1 MRGWDHGRIRNLYY
15 QNEYVRHTPHTWRG
29 SHVTTRKL
37 LAAIAL
43 MALPLGTACKAAPH
57 AAAPSPSTSAA
68 TVSPEPVSDPATETP
83 AYADPR
89 PSDFAMK
96 FRVKRKQC
104 FGSAGCNVDV
114 EPDLSYG
121 GILPIDPDK
130 TYEITYQINGD
141 ESGPVIE
148 TVTLTNGTSMEYYPS
163 SLSTASSGTR
173 ITGKVT
179 DVAETN

>member
-1 MRGWDHGRIRNLYY
+1 M
-15 QNEYVRHTPHTWRG
+15 
-29 SHVTTRKL
+29 TTRKL

-43 MALPLGTACKAAPH
+43 TALPFGTACSSAPH
-57 AAAPSPSTSAA
+57 AAAPSPSASAPSISA
-68 TVSPEPVSDPATETP
+68 EPVSDPTTESP

-89 PSDFAMK
+89 PSDFTMK
-96 FRVKRKQC
+96 LKIKRKHC

-130 TYEITYQINGD
+130 SYEITYQINGD

-148 TVTLTNGTSMEYYPS
+148 TISLTDGTSMEYYPS
-163 SLSTASSGTR
+163 SLSTASSRTK

-179 DVAETN
+179 DVAEMN

>member
-1 MRGWDHGRIRNLYY
+1 M
-15 QNEYVRHTPHTWRG
+15 
-29 SHVTTRKL
+29 TTRKL

-43 MALPLGTACKAAPH
+43 TALPLGAACTAAPH
-57 AAAPSPSTSAA
+57 AADTSPSASAA
-68 TVSPEPVSDPATETP
+68 TVSPNPVSDPTTETP

-89 PSDFAMK
+89 PSDFTMK
-96 FRVKRKQC
+96 LRIKRKHC
-104 FGSAGCNVDV
+104 FGSAGCNVDL
-114 EPDLSYG
+114 EPDLSYE

-148 TVTLTNGTSMEYYPS
+148 TISLTSGTSMEYYPS
-163 SLSTASSGTR
+163 SISTASSSTK

-179 DVAETN
+179 DVTETN

>member
-1 MRGWDHGRIRNLYY
+1 VI
-15 QNEYVRHTPHTWRG
+15 
-29 SHVTTRKL
+29 TRKL

-43 MALPLGTACKAAPH
+43 TALPFSTACTATRHVAV
-57 AAAPSPSTSAA
+57 PSPSAPTA
-68 TVSPEPVSDPATETP
+68 TVTPEPASNPPTETP
-83 AYADPR
+83 TYADPR
-89 PSDFAMK
+89 PSDFTMK
-96 FRVKRKQC
+96 LRIKRKHC

-114 EPDLSYG
+114 DPDLSYE

-148 TVTLTNGTSMEYYPS
+148 TISLTNGTSMEYYPS
-163 SLSTASSGTR
+163 SLSIAGSGTK

>member
-1 MRGWDHGRIRNLYY
+1 M
-15 QNEYVRHTPHTWRG
+15 
-29 SHVTTRKL
+29 TTRKL

-43 MALPLGTACKAAPH
+43 AAFPLGTACTAAPH
-57 AAAPSPSTSAA
+57 AAAPSPSASAPSISA
-68 TVSPEPVSDPATETP
+68 EPVSDPTTESP

-89 PSDFAMK
+89 PSDFTMK
-96 FRVKRKQC
+96 LKIKRKHC

-130 TYEITYQINGD
+130 SYEITYQINGD

-148 TVTLTNGTSMEYYPS
+148 TISLTDGTSMEYYPS
-163 SLSTASSGTR
+163 SLSTASSRTK

-179 DVAETN
+179 DVSETN

>member
-1 MRGWDHGRIRNLYY
+1 M
-15 QNEYVRHTPHTWRG
+15 
-29 SHVTTRKL
+29 TTRKL

-43 MALPLGTACKAAPH
+43 TALPLGTACTAAPR
-57 AAAPSPSTSAA
+57 AAAPSPSVSTPI
-68 TVSPEPVSDPATETP
+68 VSPEPVSDPTTEGP

-89 PSDFAMK
+89 PSDFTMK
-96 FRVKRKQC
+96 LTIKRKQC

-114 EPDLSYG
+114 EPDLSYE

-148 TVTLTNGTSMEYYPS
+148 TISLTNGTSMEYYPS
-163 SLSTASSGTR
+163 SLSTASSRTK

>member
-1 MRGWDHGRIRNLYY
+1 M
-15 QNEYVRHTPHTWRG
+15 
-29 SHVTTRKL
+29 TTRKL

-43 MALPLGTACKAAPH
+43 IALPLGTACTATRH
-57 AAAPSPSTSAA
+57 AAAPSSSAPAA
-68 TVSPEPVSDPATETP
+68 TVSPEPVSDPTTETP
-83 AYADPR
+83 TYADPS
-89 PSDFAMK
+89 PSDFTMK
-96 FRVKRKQC
+96 LRIKRKHC

-114 EPDLSYG
+114 EPDLSYE

-148 TVTLTNGTSMEYYPS
+148 TISLTNGTSMEYSPS
-163 SLSTASSGTR
+163 SLSTASSGTE